1 MPQPRNPEA
10 LDRAI
15 ARADLTVTCLKG
27 ALRLSAALGPSQERA
42 GHLLREAERR
52 AERLRHA
59 RVLLA
64 AAGVGTGRRLGR
76 AA

>member
-1 MPQPRNPEA
+1 MPRQRISEA

-15 ARADLTVTCLKG
+15 ARADLRVACLRG
-27 ALRLSAALGPSQERA
+27 TLRLWAALGRSQDGP

-59 RVLLA
+59 RALLA
-64 AAGVGTGRRLGR
+64 VGRGRQVAA
-76 AA
+76 